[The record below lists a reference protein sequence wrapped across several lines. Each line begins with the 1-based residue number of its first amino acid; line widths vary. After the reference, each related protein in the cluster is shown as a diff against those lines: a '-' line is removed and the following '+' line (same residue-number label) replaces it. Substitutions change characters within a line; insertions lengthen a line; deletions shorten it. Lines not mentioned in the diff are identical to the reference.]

1 VSVSRVLMRQ
11 GSIENR
17 MARVFGEKVGDLPT
31 KRADA
36 PPNGGCLKPMWQRTI
51 NPVAV
56 TTFRK
61 SRSGKPHTLF
71 KRLKLVSQRRPSK
84 DFQSHRKVAF
94 FCAPV

>member
-1 VSVSRVLMRQ
+1 MRQ
-11 GSIENR
+11 GSIEDR
-17 MARVFGEKVGDLPT
+17 LARVFGEKVGDFPT

-61 SRSGKPHTLF
+61 SRSGKLHTLF
-71 KRLKLVSQRRPSK
+71 QAFETGLPTTSFQGLSK
-84 DFQSHRKVAF
+84 PPQGGF
-94 FCAPV
+94 FLSV